1 MIQTASMV
9 LRSGTKLLRDA
20 IGDGASR
27 DARILM
33 AHMMGV
39 PADRLT
45 LELSRTIT
53 PTQVSQFEHM
63 IKRRAAHEPVSH
75 IIGKRAFWKH
85 EFNVTA
91 DVLDPRPETESLID
105 LALDGDAPA
114 SILDLGTGSGCI
126 LLSLLAEYPEARGLG
141 TDMSEAALNVAKG
154 NAAALGLNDR
164 AQFAQADWFSGLQGR
179 FDLVVS
185 NPPYITAEEMDELS
199 TDVREYEPHL
209 ALTPGGDGLSAYRS
223 IAAGLAG
230 FLAPTGRAL
239 FEIGYKQ
246 GPQVKAI
253 FDEAGFKAVNVHPDL
268 GGRDRIVAV
277 SPAEKG

>member
-20 IGDGASR
+20 IGDGANR

-33 AHMMGV
+33 AHMMGL
-39 PADRLT
+39 PAERLT
-45 LELSRTIT
+45 LELARTIT

-75 IIGKRAFWKH
+75 IIGKRSFWKH
-85 EFNVTA
+85 EFIVTA
-91 DVLDPRPETESLID
+91 DVLDPRPETETLID
-105 LALDGDAPA
+105 LALGGAAP
-114 SILDLGTGSGCI
+114 SRILDLGTGTGCI
-126 LLSLLAEYPEARGLG
+126 LLSLLAEYPAARGMG
-141 TDMSEAALNVAKG
+141 TDVSDAALNVAKD
-154 NAAALGLNDR
+154 NAAALGLTDR
-164 AQFAQADWFSGLQGR
+164 AQFAQADWFTGLQGP

-185 NPPYITAEEMDELS
+185 NPPYITADEMAELS
-199 TDVREYEPHL
+199 ADVREYEPHL

-230 FLAPTGRAL
+230 FLAPKGRAL

-246 GPQVKAI
+246 GPQVQAI
-253 FDEAGFKAVNVHPDL
+253 FRDAGFKEVNVHPDL
-268 GGRDRIVAV
+268 GGRDRIVSV

>member
-1 MIQTASMV
+1 MV

-63 IKRRAAHEPVSH
+63 IKRRAAFEPVSH
-75 IIGKRAFWKH
+75 IIGKRDFWKH
-85 EFNVTA
+85 EFKVTP
-91 DVLDPRPETESLID
+91 DVLDPRPETETLVEI
-105 LALDGDAPA
+105 ALRGTPPQ

-141 TDMSEAALNVAKG
+141 TDMSEAALTVARE
-154 NAAALGLNDR
+154 NAAALALADQAG
-164 AQFAQADWFSGLQGR
+164 FAQADWFEGVSGR
-179 FDLVVS
+179 FDLIVS
-185 NPPYITAEEMDELS
+185 NPPYITAAEMDDLS
-199 TDVREYEPHL
+199 SDVRDYEPHM
-209 ALTPGGDGLSAYRS
+209 ALTPGGDGLSAYRTL
-223 IAAGLAG
+223 ATGLAE
-230 FLAPTGRAL
+230 FLAPDGRAL

-246 GPQVKAI
+246 GPDVVAI
-253 FDEAGFKAVNVHPDL
+253 FRDAGFTEVNLHKDL
-268 GGRDRIVAV
+268 AGHDRIVTV
-277 SPAEKG
+277 S

>member
-20 IGDGASR
+20 IGDGANR

-63 IKRRAAHEPVSH
+63 IKRRAAFEPVSH
-75 IIGKRAFWKH
+75 IIGKRDFWKH
-85 EFNVTA
+85 EFKVTP
-91 DVLDPRPETESLID
+91 DVLDPRPETETLVE
-105 LALDGDAPA
+105 LALRGTPPQ

-141 TDMSEAALNVAKG
+141 TDMSEAALTVARE
-154 NAAALGLNDR
+154 NAAALALADR
-164 AQFAQADWFSGLQGR
+164 AGFAQADWFDGVSGR
-179 FDLVVS
+179 FDLIVS
-185 NPPYITAEEMDELS
+185 NPPYITAAEMDDLS
-199 TDVREYEPHL
+199 SDVRDYEPHM
-209 ALTPGGDGLSAYRS
+209 ALTPGGDGLSAYRTL
-223 IAAGLAG
+223 AAGLAE
-230 FLAPTGRAL
+230 FLAPDGRAL

-246 GPQVKAI
+246 GPDVVAI
-253 FDEAGFKAVNVHPDL
+253 FRDAGFTEVNLHKDL
-268 GGRDRIVAV
+268 AGHDRIVTV
-277 SPAEKG
+277 S

>member
-20 IGDGASR
+20 IGDGANR

-33 AHMMGV
+33 AHMMGI

-75 IIGKRAFWKH
+75 IIGKRDFWKH
-85 EFNVTA
+85 EFKVTP
-91 DVLDPRPETESLID
+91 DVLDPRPETETLVE
-105 LALDGDAPA
+105 LALRGPAPQ

-141 TDMSEAALNVAKG
+141 TDMSGKALNVAQE
-154 NAAALGLNDR
+154 NAAALGLADR
-164 AQFAQADWFSGLQGR
+164 VSFIQADWFSGLSGR
-179 FDLVVS
+179 FDLIVS
-185 NPPYITAEEMDELS
+185 NPPYITAAEMDELS
-199 TDVREYEPHL
+199 SDVRDYEPHQ
-209 ALTPGGDGLSAYRS
+209 ALTPGGDGLSSYRTL
-223 IAAGLAG
+223 AASLAH
-230 FLAPTGRAL
+230 FLAPAGRAL

-246 GPQVKAI
+246 GPDVVAI
-253 FDEAGFKAVNVHPDL
+253 FRDAGFTEVNLHKDL
-268 GGRDRIVAV
+268 AGHDRIVTV
-277 SPAEKG
+277 S